1 MTNTVAIMVA
11 MQTLSIPVAMGRYEG
26 SIRRW
31 AERRFRSSG
40 SLFLFSTFI
49 THVLTSFL
57 MLGVIP
63 FSMTL
68 LGSTIKSRTREPD
81 RFLAAAISR
90 GYVLAALWAPGAINL
105 YLVVQATG
113 VAWSAILL
121 PGIVLALLGLGLSF
135 WMETGKRAYCVIPN
149 YWGPRRTSIRF
160 GIPPAIRRRA
170 HLPL

>member
-11 MQTLSIPVAMGRYEG
+11 MQTISIPVAMGRYEG

-31 AERRFRSSG
+31 AERRFKSSG

-49 THVLTSFL
+49 THILTSFL

-68 LGSTIKSRTREPD
+68 LGGHD
-81 RFLAAAISR
+81 RSPVRGSLIAFLAAAISR

-121 PGIVLALLGLGLSF
+121 PGIVVALLGLGLSF
-135 WMETGKRAYCVIPN
+135 WMERGKKGVLRDPELLRKPEDEYSVRDSS
-149 YWGPRRTSIRF
+149 GDS
-160 GIPPAIRRRA
+160 
-170 HLPL
+170 